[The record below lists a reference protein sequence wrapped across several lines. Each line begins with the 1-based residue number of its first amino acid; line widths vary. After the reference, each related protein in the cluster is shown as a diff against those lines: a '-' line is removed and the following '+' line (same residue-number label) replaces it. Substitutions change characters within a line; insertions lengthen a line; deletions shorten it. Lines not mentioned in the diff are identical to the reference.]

1 MNEEIWKVKKEKEAQ
16 RGSAGLRY
24 LFHVTVGTA
33 VGMLRE
39 IKQRTEAGTR
49 SIMGNNAGKETERH

>member
-16 RGSAGLRY
+16 GGSAGLRY
-24 LFHVTVGTA
+24 LFHITVGTA

-39 IKQRTEAGTR
+39 MEQRREAGARTTVG
-49 SIMGNNAGKETERH
+49 SNGGKETETG